1 MKSKIEAGILVNRG
15 SMLMLVI
22 EVGKDYYAGYALCR
36 TVEKDPSE
44 FWIDERLLDP
54 L

>member
-1 MKSKIEAGILVNRG
+1 MKSKIEVGILVNRG
-15 SMLMLVI
+15 SMLLLVL
-22 EVGKDYYAGYALCR
+22 EVGKDYYDGFALCR